1 MESSPMQVELAF
13 IQADLHRI
21 QKAVSD
27 LAVNAHKSEQE
38 IKLKL
43 ERKELI
49 IKGLQETL
57 RNIAKD
63 KKILENKVKEIKLA
77 KIDGFHSD
85 INQLRKENKELKQ
98 KLKAKARKIIQYRY
112 VLEDA
117 VGDGYEDDPDE
128 DDGEPDEDS
137 VGAED
142 IEMVD
147 PETLLNEEYE
157 EDTDPD
163 DSDFELNDREK
174 AKMER
179 MEEKGKNDENE
190 NEEKE
195 EEVEKAKESEKELT
209 NDDL

>member
-1 MESSPMQVELAF
+1 MQVELAF
-13 IQADLHRI
+13 IQADLHRV

-27 LAVNAHKSEQE
+27 LAVNAHKSERELQ
-38 IKLKL
+38 LKL

-57 RNIAKD
+57 RNVAKD
-63 KKILENKVKEIKLA
+63 KKMLENKLRNVTLAGISDGAESEI
-77 KIDGFHSD
+77 DE
-85 INQLRKENKELKQ
+85 LRKENKELKQ
-98 KLKAKARKIIQYRY
+98 KLKAKARKIRQYKY
-112 VLEDA
+112 ALEDV

-128 DDGEPDEDS
+128 EDGEPDEDS

-142 IEMVD
+142 VEMVD
-147 PETLLNEEYE
+147 EETLLNEEYD

-163 DSDFELNDREK
+163 DSDFELNDRDK

-179 MEEKGKNDENE
+179 MKAERKNDENK

-195 EEVEKAKESEKELT
+195 QETEQAEESEKELT